1 MKHSILAATAILGL
15 MIAAVPAFAHHAA
28 QAEFNFDK
36 PVTVTGTVTRVEFIN
51 PHGYL
56 YLDAK
61 DDGGKIVQWAFE
73 LVGPAYLRKAG
84 LGRGTNAIKIGDTVT
99 VTGASAKDGSNGA
112 LAKIIKLADGRTVTI
127 WTSDPN
133 Q

>member
-1 MKHSILAATAILGL
+1 MKKSILAAIAVLGL
-15 MIAAVPAFAHHAA
+15 MAAAAPAFAHHAA
-28 QAEFNFDK
+28 QAEFDFNKFI
-36 PVTVTGTVTRVEFIN
+36 TITGTVTRVEFIN

-56 YLDAK
+56 YIDEK
-61 DDGGKIVQWAFE
+61 NDNGKVRSWAFE

-84 LGRGTNAIKIGDTVT
+84 LGRGTGAIKIGDIVT
-99 VTGASAKDGSNGA
+99 VSGASAKDGSDAA
-112 LAKIIKLADGRTVTI
+112 LAKTIKLADGRTVTI